1 MNKKAR
7 SIKFQRSGR
16 TKTLSSSV
24 SWITKSAFGKRGL
37 AAGIIVKD
45 WTEIAGKELARYSQP
60 ERITYPGRER
70 IEGTL
75 HLRID
80 HSSIAPELQHLEPL
94 VLERINVYFGFKAVA
109 RLKFIH
115 GPLPEQRPNRKPVTR
130 PLNEI
135 EEQALVDNLV
145 DIEDPDLRQALEG
158 LGRAVISRRANP

>member
-1 MNKKAR
+1 MNEK
-7 SIKFQRSGR
+7 SSGINSHR
-16 TKTLSSSV
+16 GGRADTLGRSV
-24 SWITKSAFGKRGL
+24 SWITKPIFGKRGL
-37 AAGIIVKD
+37 AAGAIVKD
-45 WTEIAGKELARYSQP
+45 WAKIAGSDLACYSQP
-60 ERITYPGRER
+60 ERISYPRHER